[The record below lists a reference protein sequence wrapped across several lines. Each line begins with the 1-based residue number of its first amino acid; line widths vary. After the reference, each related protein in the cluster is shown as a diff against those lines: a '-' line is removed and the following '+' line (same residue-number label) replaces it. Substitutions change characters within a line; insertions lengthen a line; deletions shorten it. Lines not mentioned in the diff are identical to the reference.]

1 MAHDSFATRILLVD
15 DEPIV
20 TEGLRIVLESVGFAC
35 QTATNGLEAL
45 LHLSKA
51 EAHIVVSD
59 LRMPLMSG
67 YELVAALRSCH
78 PEIGIVVISAESGEL
93 DLPIDAYLQKGK
105 YSPEQLIATIRAVEV
120 KLRRKQPLSS
130 RLHPVP
136 EKVCEDRASR
146 GIQAIAETRL
156 DKLRA

>member
-1 MAHDSFATRILLVD
+1 MAHENIGTRILLVD

-20 TEGLRIVLESVGFAC
+20 TEGLCIVLESVGFVC
-35 QTATNGLEAL
+35 QTATNGIEAL

-67 YELVAALRSCH
+67 YELIPALRRCY
-78 PEIGIVVISAESGEL
+78 PEIGIVVISAECGEEG
-93 DLPIDAYLQKGK
+93 LPIDAYLQKGK
-105 YSPEQLIATIRAVEV
+105 YTPEKLIATIRALDVN
-120 KLRRKQPLSS
+120 LRRKQPLSA
-130 RLHPVP
+130 RVHPAE
-136 EKVCEDRASR
+136 EKACEDGGPDDIPTVS
-146 GIQAIAETRL
+146 ETRL

>member
-1 MAHDSFATRILLVD
+1 MAQDNIATHILLVD

-20 TEGLRIVLESVGFAC
+20 AEGLRIILESVGFVC
-35 QTATNGLEAL
+35 RTATNGLEAL
-45 LHLSKA
+45 LHLSRS

-67 YELVAALRSCH
+67 YEFISVLRRCY
-78 PEIGIVVISAESGEL
+78 PQIGIVVISAESGEL

-105 YSPEQLIATIRAVEV
+105 YSPEKLIATIRALDVN
-120 KLRRKQPLSS
+120 LRRKQPLSA
-130 RLHPVP
+130 RFHPADDNAY
-136 EKVCEDRASR
+136 EDRDPD
-146 GIQAIAETRL
+146 GIPTVAETQP

>member
-1 MAHDSFATRILLVD
+1 MAHDNIATRILLVD

-20 TEGLRIVLESVGFAC
+20 TEGLRIVLESVGFVC

-45 LHLSKA
+45 LHLSTS

-67 YELVAALRSCH
+67 YELVSVLRSCY
-78 PEIGIVVISAESGEL
+78 PQIGIVVISTECGEL

-105 YSPEQLIATIRAVEV
+105 YTPEKLIATIRTLDVN
-120 KLRRKQPLSS
+120 LRRKQPLSA
-130 RLHPVP
+130 RVYP
-136 EKVCEDRASR
+136 EQKACEDRGPN
-146 GIQAIAETRL
+146 GIPTVAETRL